1 MLTLPAVANAM
12 GASPSSA
19 EGLNLLASL
28 AVGLLIGIERG
39 WSQRERNEGDRV
51 AGLRTFSLVGLLGGI
66 LVLVSDPLNGWALP
80 GATVGLSLLL
90 AVAYRESARASG
102 NLSITTAVALLLTL
116 LLGAAAMHGYVAI
129 ALASAVVAAIL
140 LDLKSTLH
148 RWLRLIEHRELAA
161 ALQLLV
167 LTVVILPNLPNA
179 GFGPYNAIN
188 PYQLWWAVVLIA
200 GLSLA
205 GHFAMRVT
213 GYERGLFFTGILG
226 GLASSTAATL
236 SLARLSRNQPR
247 LFRMAEAGALA
258 ASGIMYFRIFILL
271 ATIEPALLKSFG
283 AALVVTGIVLL
294 LMGVWHWR
302 GALKQ
307 PLSDG
312 EDIPIASFDLSSAL
326 VFGAFLGAM
335 AVAVPAAKE
344 WLGTSGIYTV
354 SALSG
359 LLDVDAIVISIARI
373 HRSGAIP
380 GGVAIISLCLA
391 ILANML
397 TKVVIAWVAGG
408 RAIGARV
415 MQGYGFALLAG
426 AIAVVPAIM

>member
-1 MLTLPAVANAM
+1 
-12 GASPSSA
+12 
-19 EGLNLLASL
+19 
-28 AVGLLIGIERG
+28 
-39 WSQRERNEGDRV
+39 
-51 AGLRTFSLVGLLGGI
+51 
-66 LVLVSDPLNGWALP
+66 
-80 GATVGLSLLL
+80 
-90 AVAYRESARASG
+90 
-102 NLSITTAVALLLTL
+102 
-116 LLGAAAMHGYVAI
+116 
-129 ALASAVVAAIL
+129 
-140 LDLKSTLH
+140 
-148 RWLRLIEHRELAA
+148 
-161 ALQLLV
+161 
-167 LTVVILPNLPNA
+167 
-179 GFGPYNAIN
+179 
-188 PYQLWWAVVLIA
+188 
-200 GLSLA
+200 
-205 GHFAMRVT
+205 
-213 GYERGLFFTGILG
+213 
-226 GLASSTAATL
+226 
-236 SLARLSRNQPR
+236 
-247 LFRMAEAGALA
+247 
-258 ASGIMYFRIFILL
+258 
-271 ATIEPALLKSFG
+271 LLKSFG

-359 LLDVDAIVISIARI
+359 LLDVDAIVISLARI

-408 RAIGARV
+408 RAIGKRV